1 MHQNCAKEAVGWQSG
16 ITSHIVRNYFSKT
29 FKLIFASALLQTV
42 FNPIS
47 KHYWYWGSE
56 TQYRIYCHYHHHY
69 QLVPTSCCKTDPR
82 KYPRIVP
89 DDGHC
94 IYVPTNYN
102 SHWSKVGLVLRG
114 NRSRSTYMRYKYY
127 IYSIIGNNS
136 AGIYILIF
144 IEKKMLISRGGFATL
159 NIIQYNF
166 HSSPDYSSLNISSLQ
181 GCLDVLLQLVS
192 DHLPITM
199 MALVSLIIFQAVAIV
214 TALCLLCLHSGPKK
228 ERRDGRPA
236 EISQSCWAINFQ
248 NILQI

>member
-1 MHQNCAKEAVGWQSG
+1 MCS
-16 ITSHIVRNYFSKT
+16 
-29 FKLIFASALLQTV
+29 
-42 FNPIS
+42 
-47 KHYWYWGSE
+47 
-56 TQYRIYCHYHHHY
+56 HY

-82 KYPRIVP
+82 KYPQIVP

-102 SHWSKVGLVLRG
+102 SHWSKVWTSENRVVLRG
-114 NRSRSTYMRYKYY
+114 NRSRSTYLRYKYY

-166 HSSPDYSSLNISSLQ
+166 PSSPDYSSLNIWSLQ

-192 DHLPITM
+192 DHLPVTM
-199 MALVSLIIFQAVAIV
+199 LAMVSLIIIQAVAIV

-228 ERRDGRPA
+228 ERRDGRPG
-236 EISQSCWAINFQ
+236 EISQSC
-248 NILQI
+248 